1 MNQENTN
8 KSTLV
13 SKNITV
19 LGKRTSIRLEPE
31 MWRALHEIADREKCK
46 IHDICSIVALR
57 KNPNSSL
64 TASIRVFV
72 MLYYRAAAT
81 EEGHSRAQHGD
92 FMNMIK
98 RGRLGGQ
105 TPPNAGRACDQEV
118 AEAEGHSLTAPSGS
132 DKASDAMDQAT
143 AYMRVA

>member
-1 MNQENTN
+1 MNQENEN

-31 MWRALHEIADREKCK
+31 MWRALNEIAEREKCK

-81 EEGHSRAQHGD
+81 EEGHTRAQHGD

-98 RGRLGGQ
+98 RGRLVGKTPVNIGRKRDRGG
-105 TPPNAGRACDQEV
+105 AKIDDD
-118 AEAEGHSLTAPSGS
+118 SLTVPSTG
-132 DKASDAMDQAT
+132 DKAQDAMERAT
-143 AYMRVA
+143 SYMRVA